1 MYMPPN
7 PAIPVPGVT
16 LEKPLHT
23 PTRRPAI
30 AIAIRTLFTVIN
42 YTLENNVN
50 VWQKEYRVTSRRD
63 HLVR

>member
-1 MYMPPN
+1 MNTPPD

-23 PTRRPAI
+23 PTGRPAM
-30 AIAIRTLFTVIN
+30 ATANGTLFSVIN
-42 YTLENNVN
+42 CILENNVN

-63 HLVR
+63 RLVR